1 MLDPVTSVADDD
13 IKGGSDMAER
23 VTYHVIRGE
32 DGGWSV
38 RLVNTG
44 QVVSNHRSKIDAI
57 LRGRELAQS
66 HEYSLLAVHDREG
79 RLERQY
85 TYGWDSSLFPQ
96 RRGSKGARV

>member
-1 MLDPVTSVADDD
+1 
-13 IKGGSDMAER
+13 MAER
-23 VTYHVIRGE
+23 VTYHVMPGNG
-32 DGGWSV
+32 GGWSV

-44 QVVSNHRSKIDAI
+44 QVVSSHRSKTDAI

-85 TYGWDSSLFPQ
+85 TYGWDSSLFPE
-96 RRGSKGARV
+96 RRPAKRVGA

>member
-1 MLDPVTSVADDD
+1 
-13 IKGGSDMAER
+13 MAER
-23 VTYHVIRGE
+23 VTYHVLPGAG
-32 DGGWSV
+32 GGWTV

-44 QVVSNHRSKIDAI
+44 RIISNHRSKIDAI

-85 TYGWDSSLFPQ
+85 TYGWDSDLFPE
-96 RRGSKGARV
+96 RRGSRGSDS